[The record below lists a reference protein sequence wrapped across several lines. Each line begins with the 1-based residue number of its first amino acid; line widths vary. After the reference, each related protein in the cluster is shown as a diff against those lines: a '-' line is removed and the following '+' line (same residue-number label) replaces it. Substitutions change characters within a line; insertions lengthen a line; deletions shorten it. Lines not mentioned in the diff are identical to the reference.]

1 MLNQENIKRIEITDY
16 NDYVPY
22 IRDLVNYK
30 KETSA
35 FSFRV
40 FCHKSGFRSPSYLKW
55 VIEGTRPI
63 SLRSV
68 HKFIQGLGLT
78 KRDAKYFLIM
88 VNYKE
93 AKDPH
98 SKRFYYEEML
108 EWKKR
113 QSSTHTKDAYEY
125 LSHWYYLAIRELV
138 GSKEFKDDP
147 RWISDRLG
155 GNLTVWDVK
164 NSLETL
170 ERLKLIEKNAQGQWQ
185 QTTRNLHTEPEV
197 HSLAAFSYHAEMLD
211 VAESALTK
219 RTANERSFQSLV
231 AMIDDKTYDKL
242 KEKIQNFQQELIVF
256 LEGEEKLTKPNRTLE
271 ELYAVNMQMVPL
283 TVRRKG
289 EK

>member
-1 MLNQENIKRIEITDY
+1 
-16 NDYVPY
+16 
-22 IRDLVNYK
+22 
-30 KETSA
+30 
-35 FSFRV
+35 
-40 FCHKSGFRSPSYLKW
+40 
-55 VIEGTRPI
+55 
-63 SLRSV
+63 
-68 HKFIQGLGLT
+68 
-78 KRDAKYFLIM
+78 
-88 VNYKE
+88 
-93 AKDPH
+93 DPH

-113 QSSTHTKDAYEY
+113 QSSSHTKDAYEY

-170 ERLKLIEKNAQGQWQ
+170 ERLKLIERNGQGQWQ

-211 VAESALTK
+211 VAEGALTK
-219 RTANERSFQSLV
+219 RAANERNFQSLV
-231 AMIDDKTYDKL
+231 AMIDDKTYDAL
-242 KEKIQNFQQELIVF
+242 KQKIQNFQQELISF
-256 LEGEEKLTKPNRTLE
+256 LEGEEKNTKPNRTSE
-271 ELYAVNMQMVPL
+271 ELYAVNMHMVPL